1 MEVVKHRVG
10 GNMLEIGPQHTLDYR
25 HEVLTPFFDFVR
37 STESFSVVGAASMG
51 KTRLLDFLMKPEVQE
66 HYLNT
71 DASRHWLIRVD
82 LNRLVKEET
91 WAFYEL
97 LLSSILLD
105 LYNHESMGNLNSE
118 IAQLDSEVIQKRDF
132 LLALRFFEMAVN
144 RLCQVYELKLC
155 FLFDEF
161 DEAYQTLPKEIF
173 RQLRAV
179 RDANKNR
186 VSFGLF
192 LRNLPDVLRAPSDN
206 ESFYELLSR
215 NLIGLGPY
223 NRADALR
230 ILEQIEARRQYR
242 LSPEM
247 RERFLEASGG
257 HAGMLQGL
265 MSAIMENPQFFAAAN
280 QSGWANWLSLQPS
293 VKEEC
298 RKIYEGLRDEEQEGL
313 RAFARGDFNVIAPL
327 TGQSLIAK
335 GVLRRDNGTTR
346 FFSPVFEAYVRS
358 FL

>member
-1 MEVVKHRVG
+1 
-10 GNMLEIGPQHTLDYR
+10 
-25 HEVLTPFFDFVR
+25 
-37 STESFSVVGAASMG
+37 
-51 KTRLLDFLMKPEVQE
+51 MKPEVQE
-66 HYLNT
+66 HYLTT
-71 DASRHWLIRVD
+71 DASRYWLIRVD
-82 LNRLVKEET
+82 LNRLVKEES

-105 LYNHESMGNLNSE
+105 LYNHESIGNLNSE
-118 IAQLDSEVIQKRDF
+118 IAQLDSEVIQKRDL

-192 LRNLPDVLRAPSDN
+192 LRNLPELLRSPSDN

-223 NRADALR
+223 NRADTLR

-247 RERFLEASGG
+247 RERFIQASGG
-257 HAGMLQGL
+257 HAGILQGL
-265 MSAIMENPQFFAAAN
+265 LSAIMENPQSFPVADQAGSAD
-280 QSGWANWLSLQPS
+280 WLSQQPS
-293 VKEEC
+293 VREEC
-298 RKIYEGLRDEEQEGL
+298 RKIYEGLREEEQQGL
-313 RAFARGDFNVIAPL
+313 RAFARGDLSLIAPL
-327 TGQSLIAK
+327 TGKSLMAK
-335 GVLRRDNGTTR
+335 GVLRRDNGSTR
-346 FFSPVFEAYVRS
+346 FFSPVFESYVKS

>member
-1 MEVVKHRVG
+1 
-10 GNMLEIGPQHTLDYR
+10 MLEIGPQHTLDYR
-25 HEVLTPFFDFVR
+25 HEVLKPFFDYVR
-37 STESFSVVGAASMG
+37 SSESFSVIGAASMG
-51 KTRLLDFLMKPEVQE
+51 KTRLLDFLMKPEVKE
-66 HYLNT
+66 HYLSA
-71 DASRHWLIRVD
+71 DASRFWLIRVD

-105 LYNHESMGNLNSE
+105 LYNHESIGNLNTE

-132 LLALRFFEMAVN
+132 LLSLRFFEMAVN
-144 RLCQVYELKLC
+144 RLCQVYELRLC

-161 DEAYQTLPKEIF
+161 DEAYQTLPKDLF

-192 LRNLPDVLRAPSDN
+192 LRNLPDVLRSPSDN

-223 NRADALR
+223 NRADTLR

-257 HAGMLQGL
+257 HAGILQGL
-265 MSAIMENPQFFAAAN
+265 LSAIMENPQFFPASN
-280 QSGWANWLSLQPS
+280 GPGWTDWVSQQPG
-293 VKEEC
+293 VREEC
-298 RKIYEGLRDEEQEGL
+298 RKIYEGLREEEQAAL
-313 RAFARGDFNVIAPL
+313 RAFARGEFSQITPL
-327 TGQSLIAK
+327 TGKSLMVK
-335 GVLRRDNGTTR
+335 GVLRRDNSETR
-346 FFSPVFEAYVRS
+346 FFSRVFESYVRS